1 MLPTCCHSVTHHLDP
16 TPFIFISNIFFI
28 DVLLNSIWYPYS
40 TLREEVSD
48 HSIMISPSQSNRGL
62 DLSKPCL
69 SFFFIC
75 LYHLTFLTI
84 HFIWCRHF
92 KVQRQPKHQCA
103 NQQDPIMQ
111 VETRTAFLHGCS
123 LQIPPFYTREAPLEP
138 PTFYYWHRVQCACSI
153 MLSLCW
159 SFCKRF
165 GFLLLAVNFIMKIHL
180 TRRHNEL
187 FASCKHLT
195 FELEGK
201 LRTKTNRFEKNCMQS
216 IVHVVCSQS
225 MAAESCICGEIT

>member
-1 MLPTCCHSVTHHLDP
+1 MLSVV
-16 TPFIFISNIFFI
+16 SNIYPLILGKIISIHSSQTLLTFSVNAANLLSLSHSSPWPHTLYLHLQYLLHRCTIKFNLISLFHFERRSFWSLYYDFPQPEQSGIGSQQTLFI
-28 DVLLNSIWYPYS
+28 LL
-40 TLREEVSD
+40 LFV
-48 HSIMISPSQSNRGL
+48 
-62 DLSKPCL
+62 
-69 SFFFIC
+69 C

-138 PTFYYWHRVQCACSI
+138 PTFYYWHRVQCVCST

-180 TRRHNEL
+180 TRE
-187 FASCKHLT
+187 T
-195 FELEGK
+195 
-201 LRTKTNRFEKNCMQS
+201 
-216 IVHVVCSQS
+216 
-225 MAAESCICGEIT
+225 